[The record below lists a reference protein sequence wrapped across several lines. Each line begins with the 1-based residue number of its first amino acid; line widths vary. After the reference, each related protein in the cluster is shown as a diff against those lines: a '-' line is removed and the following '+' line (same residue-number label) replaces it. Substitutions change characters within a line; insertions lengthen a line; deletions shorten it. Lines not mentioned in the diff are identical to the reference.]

1 MVQRLILLGAI
12 FMGFSF
18 VGFAGQPEK
27 EKPVWKSLFDGKT
40 LDGWKK
46 TNFGGEGL
54 VAVEDGAIVMPAGSD
69 MTGITYAGKDF
80 PKMNY
85 EVALEGKRLKGGDFF
100 CTTTFPVGDD
110 FCSLVV
116 GGWGGQ
122 VIGLSNLNNLDAS
135 ENESTTN
142 QEFKQNQWY
151 KVRIRV
157 TKDRIQ
163 AWIDDKQMIDADVK
177 DKKISIRAE
186 CDLCKPFGVA
196 TWNTSGAVR
205 DIRVRELK

>member
-1 MVQRLILLGAI
+1 MLKRLVLLGAV
-12 FMGFSF
+12 FASFSF
-18 VGFAGQPEK
+18 LGFAGQPEK
-27 EKPVWKSLFDGKT
+27 DKPAWKSLFDGKT

-46 TNFGGEGL
+46 TNFGGEGA
-54 VAVEDGAIVMPAGSD
+54 VGVEDGAIILPAGSD

-85 EVALEGKRLKGGDFF
+85 EVALEGKRAKGGDFF

-122 VIGLSNLNNLDAS
+122 VVGLSSINNLDAS

-163 AWIDDKQMIDADVK
+163 AWIDEKQMIDADVK
-177 DKKISIRAE
+177 DKKISIRVE